1 MPKRVGKAKRATWKA
16 LTRQP
21 NADSEVKKRT
31 QILSAHWSYLPPIKF
46 GKDEFEKMWL
56 NRTSAEISD
65 AIDAEILDALS
76 LNKVPWK

>member
-16 LTRQP
+16 LTRQHDAP
-21 NADSEVKKRT
+21 PKYSK
-31 QILSAHWSYLPPIKF
+31 IISAHWSYLPPIKF

-76 LNKVPWK
+76 LDKVPWK